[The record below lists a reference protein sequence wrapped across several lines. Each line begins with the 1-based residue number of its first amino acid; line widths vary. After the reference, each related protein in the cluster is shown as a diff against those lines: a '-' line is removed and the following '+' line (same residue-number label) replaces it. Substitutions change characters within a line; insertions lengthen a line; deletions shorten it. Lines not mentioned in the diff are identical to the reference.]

1 MIRNKNILI
10 LRRNSIIYIKKYVDY
25 SPLRNKLLL
34 KREVRRLR
42 RSSIKLEMLREKIMP
57 RFKN

>member
-25 SPLRNKLLL
+25 SPLRKKLLL